1 MDDATIEAN
10 SEGIEAIL
18 RALLTQRGA
27 PVPGMLL
34 NNLEWFAGMG
44 FLEFLRDVG
53 RFARMGTM
61 LNKDSVKTR
70 LDGDGMSF
78 TEFSYQLL
86 QGYDLVHLSYDWSVI
101 GL

>member
-1 MDDATIEAN
+1 
-10 SEGIEAIL
+10 
-18 RALLTQRGA
+18 
-27 PVPGMLL
+27 
-34 NNLEWFAGMG
+34 
-44 FLEFLRDVG
+44 
-53 RFARMGTM
+53 MGTM